1 MSERDNRP
9 EGIRDEIWQTIIEAE
24 NALSGKTSDEIP
36 DVADEPEFDGT
47 VLDENLA
54 TEREKEYVLVW
65 LRKLVEGEIEGLS
78 IKMILTSADETT
90 AVTVYARAL
99 GENELYLAKF
109 QNQGEKPS
117 WVLWPDWQYEDLFGE
132 VEE

>member
-24 NALSGKTSDEIP
+24 NALAGKTSDEIP
-36 DVADEPEFDGT
+36 DVAGEPEFAGT

-54 TEREKEYVLVW
+54 TELEKEYVLAW
-65 LRKLVEGEIEGLS
+65 LRKLVGGEIEDLPV
-78 IKMILTSADETT
+78 KTVLTSADETT
-90 AVTVYARAL
+90 EVTVYDRAL

-109 QNQGEKPS
+109 RSRGERPR
-117 WVLWPDWQYEDLFGE
+117 WVLWPDWQYEGLFGE